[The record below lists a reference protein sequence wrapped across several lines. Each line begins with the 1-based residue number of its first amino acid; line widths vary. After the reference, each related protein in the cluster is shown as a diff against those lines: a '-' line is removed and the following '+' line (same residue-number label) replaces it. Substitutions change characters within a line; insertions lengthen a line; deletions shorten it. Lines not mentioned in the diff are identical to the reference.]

1 MYRDK
6 TCFLLT
12 LVVSLNSCD
21 HIYDKQSQRLGVEP
35 RVWAQKFFKT
45 IPQCLV
51 CPGSGDFAQHNTGIK
66 NVPQHHWIEK
76 NREITE
82 KWKLFWSAQSS
93 KNLHT
98 IFLSKLSRASL
109 FPNVS
114 KAKNQSNTYPSRINM
129 FSTLCS
135 EHRRALHR
143 LVPAFKQFT
152 KSKGRREVHKHN
164 QVRSRSGLVP
174 CECWKSPTTVACQGL
189 FRWRH
194 Y

>member
-1 MYRDK
+1 MISNHKGWGWNQEFELRSSLKPFHSAWYVQEVG
-6 TCFLLT
+6 TLHSLT
-12 LVVSLNSCD
+12 
-21 HIYDKQSQRLGVEP
+21 Q
-35 RVWAQKFFKT
+35 
-45 IPQCLV
+45 
-51 CPGSGDFAQHNTGIK
+51 GIK

-174 CECWKSPTTVACQGL
+174 CECWKSPTTVECQGL